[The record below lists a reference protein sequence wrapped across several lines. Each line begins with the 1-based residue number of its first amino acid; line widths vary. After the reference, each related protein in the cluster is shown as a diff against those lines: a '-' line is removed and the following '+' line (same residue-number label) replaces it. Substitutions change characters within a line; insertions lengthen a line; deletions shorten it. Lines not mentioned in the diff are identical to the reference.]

1 MTVVKRL
8 SLRRVAWVCL
18 AVCSLGHFGCAVV
31 KPWERGKLASPA
43 MEARFG
49 EDGFAGEYRG
59 KMLESKLGGGLPGD
73 APGGG
78 CGCTQ

>member
-1 MTVVKRL
+1 MRL
-8 SLRRVAWVCL
+8 APAIVAGSVL
-18 AVCSLGHFGCAVV
+18 LSASGCAVV
-31 KPWERGKLASPA
+31 RPWERQQLASPA

-49 EDGFAGEYRG
+49 EEGFAGDYRA
-59 KMLESKLGGGLPGD
+59 KTLESKAGGGLPGD